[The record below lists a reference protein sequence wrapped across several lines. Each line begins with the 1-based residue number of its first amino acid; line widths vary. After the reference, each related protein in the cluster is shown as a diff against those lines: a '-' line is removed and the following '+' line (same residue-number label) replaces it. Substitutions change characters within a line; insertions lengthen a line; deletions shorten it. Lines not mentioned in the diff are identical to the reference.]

1 MSEANVLEATV
12 RTEFGKGAAR
22 RARAAGQVPAV
33 LYGHGTEPQHLAVS
47 ARDFAAILRAN
58 GVNAVLSLQ
67 IDGKSQLALT
77 KSVVVHPLRRYIEHA
92 DLLVLKKGERVT
104 VDVQVVVVGEAVSGT
119 LVTTDANTVSIEADA
134 LKVPQQL
141 EINIEGAEAGT
152 QFLAGQLELPDGAV
166 LAGDPEALLVNVVVA
181 PKEEEPEAAEGEEAE
196 AAEGE
201 AAEAAEGET
210 AEAEAAS
217 EE

>member
-67 IDGKSQLALT
+67 IAGKSQLALT

-92 DLLVLKKGERVT
+92 DLLVLKKGEKVT
-104 VDVQVVVVGEAVSGT
+104 VDVPVIVIGDAAPGT
-119 LVTTDANTVSIEADA
+119 LVTTDANSVSIEAEA

-141 EINIEGAEAGT
+141 EINIDGAEAGT
-152 QFLAGQLELPDGAV
+152 QFLASQLELPEGAV

-181 PKEEEPEAAEGEEAE
+181 PKEEAAEGEEAE

-201 AAEAAEGET
+201 ESEAAEGET

>member
-1 MSEANVLEATV
+1 MSEANVLVATV

-22 RARAAGQVPAV
+22 RTRAAGQVPAV
-33 LYGHGTEPQHLAVS
+33 LYGHGSEPRHLAVN
-47 ARDFAAILRAN
+47 ARDFAKILRLN
-58 GVNAVLSLQ
+58 GTNAVLSLE
-67 IDGKSQLALT
+67 IDGTPQLALT

-104 VDVQVVVVGEAVSGT
+104 VDVPVIVTGDAVGGT

-134 LKVPQQL
+134 LEVPQQL
-141 EINIEGAEAGT
+141 EVNIDGFEAGT
-152 QFLAGQLELPDGAV
+152 QVLAGQLVLPEGAV
-166 LAGDPEALLVNVVVA
+166 LIGDPEALLVNVIVA
-181 PKEEEPEAAEGEEAE
+181 PKEEAAETAEGEEGE

-201 AAEAAEGET
+201 AAEAAEGES
-210 AEAEAAS
+210 AEAAS

>member
-104 VDVQVVVVGEAVSGT
+104 VDVQVVVVGEAANGT

-134 LKVPQQL
+134 LKVPQSI
-141 EINIEGAEAGT
+141 EINIDGAEAGT
-152 QFLAGQLELPDGAV
+152 QFLAGQLELPEGAV
-166 LAGDPEALLVNVVVA
+166 LSGDPEALLVNVVVA
-181 PKEEEPEAAEGEEAE
+181 PKEEEPEAAEGE

-201 AAEAAEGET
+201 AAEAAEGEA
-210 AEAEAAS
+210 AEAEAAT